1 MKAAKDYVLFDV
13 HHSKAEPRLIE
24 QLARATADM
33 PKTTQAYRV
42 LNEKLRLAR
51 VLMADDTP
59 APPATTAA
67 PVTSPVPRQRAR

>member
-13 HHSKAEPRLIE
+13 HNSKAEPRLIE

-33 PKTTQAYRV
+33 PKTGQAYRV

-51 VLMADDTP
+51 VLMADDAPIATVVSSP
-59 APPATTAA
+59 A
-67 PVTSPVPRQRAR
+67 SGQRVR